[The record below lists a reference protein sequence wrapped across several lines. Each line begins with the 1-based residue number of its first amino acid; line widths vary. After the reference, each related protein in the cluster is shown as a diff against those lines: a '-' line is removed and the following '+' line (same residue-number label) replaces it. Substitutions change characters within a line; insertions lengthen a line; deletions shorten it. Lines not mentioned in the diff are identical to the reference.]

1 MMEKPTHE
9 LEDPYSLVRVR
20 SRKEAHW
27 AERCTEMGMRC
38 STGVRIRPSE
48 TWVWPERNREGH

>member
-1 MMEKPTHE
+1 MSW
-9 LEDPYSLVRVR
+9 EDQYSLVRVR